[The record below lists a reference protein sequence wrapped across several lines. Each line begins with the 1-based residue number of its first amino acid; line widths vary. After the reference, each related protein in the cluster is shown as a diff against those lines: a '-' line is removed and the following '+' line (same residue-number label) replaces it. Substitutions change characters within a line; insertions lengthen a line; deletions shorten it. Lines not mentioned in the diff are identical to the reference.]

1 MGFRPSDC
9 ILMRARSAGLP
20 TMAARPPAERP
31 AAERSR
37 KPMSVPAG
45 LRALRALRNVSKKPM
60 RAVV

>member
-1 MGFRPSDC
+1 
-9 ILMRARSAGLP
+9 MRARSAGLP

-37 KPMSVPAG
+37 KPMSVPDG
-45 LRALRALRNVSKKPM
+45 LRALKVLRKVSKKPM